1 MDTKQAKIV
10 MNREKGRLIEEV
22 SPRRGMKEKLEI
34 ERLPERE
41 RERERERR
49 GWKGEIFDI
58 MKID

>member
-41 RERERERR
+41 RERR

>member
-41 RERERERR
+41 REREREREKR
-49 GWKGEIFDI
+49 MEGRNF
-58 MKID
+58 

>member
-41 RERERERR
+41 RR
-49 GWKGEIFDI
+49 GWKGEIFDN
-58 MKID
+58 MKSD